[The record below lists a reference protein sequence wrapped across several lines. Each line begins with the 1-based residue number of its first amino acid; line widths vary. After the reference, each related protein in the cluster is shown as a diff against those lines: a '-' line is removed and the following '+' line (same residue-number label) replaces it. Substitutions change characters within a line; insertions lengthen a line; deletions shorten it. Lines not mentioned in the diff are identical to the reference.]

1 MGLTPEADAR
11 QRIDAALDASGW
23 IVQDRDAMNL
33 GAGREVAVREAGMAA
48 GHGFADYLLFID
60 GQAAGVLEA
69 KPAGYPLTGVELQAD
84 KYATG
89 LPATLDPPVT
99 PRPVVYNAAYP
110 PEYFDVI
117 VIDECHRSICTFWRQ
132 VLEYFD
138 TFLIGLTVT
147 PDASAKTRFV
157 IVDCAGLS
165 DTRLADTQP
174 LEAKALVTS
183 FEQFIEEHKDE
194 IDALQCL
201 YAQPYAT
208 RLRYTDLTAL
218 AA

>member
-1 MGLTPEADAR
+1 
-11 QRIDAALDASGW
+11 
-23 IVQDRDAMNL
+23 MNL

-48 GHGFADYLLFID
+48 GHGFADYVLFID
-60 GQAAGVLEA
+60 GQAAGVLA
-69 KPAGYPLTGVELQAD
+69 ANPAGYPLTGVELQAD

-138 TFLIGLTVT
+138 AFLIGLTATPARQTFGIFKGTRRPRDTRHELQAVT
-147 PDASAKTRFV
+147 PDASAKTHFV